1 MEKQTGYITSLIKHK
16 GIGFITKEDGS
27 RIFFHISGLIRPEYM
42 ELREGFSCEF
52 MEVPTN
58 AGPKAIGIVAHEPE

>member
-1 MEKQTGYITSLIKHK
+1 MEKQNGYITSLIKHK

-42 ELREGFSCEF
+42 ELREGFSC
-52 MEVPTN
+52 VVRQ
-58 AGPKAIGIVAHEPE
+58 II